1 MKIHKQQNLNT
12 AYNKAF
18 KFRFYPDSEQV
29 SLLNHFFGSARFV
42 FNQTLSYSIN
52 HYKSKEY
59 LITDDYGDLI
69 TINNDNFN
77 PLSSTD
83 RINYIKELKLNNPW
97 LHEVSSIVLQQSIIN
112 LNNAYNNFFRKCKNS
127 SIKQKGYPQFKKK
140 HHRQSFRIVGKN
152 SIHFN
157 QDGSFTLPKFDKP
170 LDIRF
175 SRTFDRDKVSS
186 VTITKEP
193 NGHYYISFLSQD
205 NYKRCSSINNKIAF
219 DSGIKTNISTYDGNK
234 HQGFNLPDLKHLLKK
249 IKLNQRQLSRKVK
262 GSNNRNKQRIK
273 LARLYAYKENKVN
286 DFYHKLT
293 STIVNENQMIVVE
306 DLNFNS
312 MKSIDSNNK
321 YQGKNIRK
329 NLQQISLSKIYNFIE
344 YKAKWYGKTL
354 IYADKYYPSSK
365 KCSTL
370 NCNYINHELSL
381 SDRTWK
387 CPQCKNVHDRDEN
400 AALNLYDY
408 NEDNAK
414 KVIKDVLLYHKNKI
428 KNNILVENKKS
439 TKLKLDNKLLFS
451 KTNKTQAKE

>member
-1 MKIHKQQNLNT
+1 M
-12 AYNKAF
+12 
-18 KFRFYPDSEQV
+18 
-29 SLLNHFFGSARFV
+29 
-42 FNQTLSYSIN
+42 
-52 HYKSKEY
+52 
-59 LITDDYGDLI
+59 
-69 TINNDNFN
+69 
-77 PLSSTD
+77 
-83 RINYIKELKLNNPW
+83 
-97 LHEVSSIVLQQSIIN
+97 
-112 LNNAYNNFFRKCKNS
+112 
-127 SIKQKGYPQFKKK
+127 
-140 HHRQSFRIVGKN
+140 
-152 SIHFN
+152 
-157 QDGSFTLPKFDKP
+157 
-170 LDIRF
+170 
-175 SRTFDRDKVSS
+175 
-186 VTITKEP
+186 
-193 NGHYYISFLSQD
+193 
-205 NYKRCSSINNKIAF
+205 
-219 DSGIKTNISTYDGNK
+219 
-234 HQGFNLPDLKHLLKK
+234 
-249 IKLNQRQLSRKVK
+249 
-262 GSNNRNKQRIK
+262 
-273 LARLYAYKENKVN
+273 ARLYAYKENKVN

-312 MKSIDSNNK
+312 MKENYSALDNDEEKSK
-321 YQGKNIRK
+321 KKNIRK